1 MKAVKRVYDAR
12 ELLWNF
18 TLRELRTKYRR
29 SFLGWTWSMLNPLA
43 AVAIYGFVFGIV
55 FRAAPPV
62 GDPSGIDNFAL
73 FLVAGLIP
81 WSFFSLVNNLGL
93 GSIASNSALVKRV
106 AFPREILV
114 FSNVLHACVQ
124 FAIEL
129 TLLCIIFALAG
140 SPFFP
145 WIPMIVLTAMLLA
158 VFGTGIALVL
168 AALAVYFRDLNYL
181 WLIVLQAWFFATPIV
196 YPPALLEEQA
206 PASECP
212 QAEPD
217 ERVCRDL
224 PPPALRCRTMV
235 GLFTISAVSLIVGW
249 TIFNR
254 MRVDSPKK
262 SDRANTSIDFSVVSA
277 SRRPIVSEVEVEEI
291 VAAQAEDRRTASR
304 RRLSGRTR
312 AATRV

>member
-1 MKAVKRVYDAR
+1 MKAVKRVYDSR

-81 WSFFSLVNNLGL
+81 WNFFSLVNNLGL
-93 GSIASNSALVKRV
+93 SSVSSSSALVKRV

-158 VFGTGIALVL
+158 IFGTGIALVL
-168 AALAVYFRDLNYL
+168 AALAVYFRDLTYL

-196 YPPALLEEQA
+196 YPPSLVEEAIRERPRVPDWTLDVLNANPLAAFVRVFRVLLYDGTG
-206 PASECP
+206 PGM
-212 QAEPD
+212 
-217 ERVCRDL
+217 
-224 PPPALRCRTMV
+224 TTWF
-235 GLFTISAVSLIVGW
+235 GLMAISFLSLAVGW
-249 TIFNR
+249 WIFAKL
-254 MRVDSPKK
+254 SP
-262 SDRANTSIDFSVVSA
+262 RFA
-277 SRRPIVSEVEVEEI
+277 EE
-291 VAAQAEDRRTASR
+291 A
-304 RRLSGRTR
+304 
-312 AATRV
+312 

>member
-1 MKAVKRVYDAR
+1 MKAVKRVYDSR

-81 WSFFSLVNNLGL
+81 WNFFSLVNNLGL
-93 GSIASNSALVKRV
+93 GSISSNSALVKRV

-129 TLLCIIFALAG
+129 TLLCVIFALAG

-145 WIPMIVLTAMLLA
+145 WIPMIVLTAALLA
-158 VFGTGIALVL
+158 IFGAGIALVL

-196 YPPALLEEQA
+196 YPPSLVEEAIRERPRVPDWTLDVLNANPMAAFVRVFRALLYDGTG
-206 PASECP
+206 PGM
-212 QAEPD
+212 
-217 ERVCRDL
+217 
-224 PPPALRCRTMV
+224 TTWF
-235 GLFTISAVSLIVGW
+235 GLV
-249 TIFNR
+249 
-254 MRVDSPKK
+254 
-262 SDRANTSIDFSVVSA
+262 VVSFA
-277 SRRPIVSEVEVEEI
+277 SLAAGWWIFSKLSPRFAEE
-291 VAAQAEDRRTASR
+291 A
-304 RRLSGRTR
+304 
-312 AATRV
+312 

>member
-1 MKAVKRVYDAR
+1 MKAVKRVYDSR

-81 WSFFSLVNNLGL
+81 WNFFSLVNNLGL
-93 GSIASNSALVKRV
+93 GSIAANSALVKRV

-158 VFGTGIALVL
+158 IFGTGIALVL
-168 AALAVYFRDLNYL
+168 AALAVYFRDLTYL

-196 YPPALLEEQA
+196 YPPSLVEEAIRERPRVPDWTLDVLNANPLAAFVRVFRVLLYDGTG
-206 PASECP
+206 PGM
-212 QAEPD
+212 
-217 ERVCRDL
+217 
-224 PPPALRCRTMV
+224 TTWF
-235 GLFTISAVSLIVGW
+235 GLMAISFLSLAVGW
-249 TIFNR
+249 WIFAKL
-254 MRVDSPKK
+254 SP
-262 SDRANTSIDFSVVSA
+262 RFA
-277 SRRPIVSEVEVEEI
+277 EE
-291 VAAQAEDRRTASR
+291 A
-304 RRLSGRTR
+304 
-312 AATRV
+312 

>member
-1 MKAVKRVYDAR
+1 MKAVKRIYDSR

-81 WSFFSLVNNLGL
+81 WNFFSLVNNLGL
-93 GSIASNSALVKRV
+93 GSISSNSALVKRV

-140 SPFFP
+140 SPFFA
-145 WIPMIVLTAMLLA
+145 WIPMIVLTAALLA
-158 VFGTGIALVL
+158 IFAAGIALVL
-168 AALAVYFRDLNYL
+168 AALAVYFRDLHYL

-196 YPPALLEEQA
+196 YPPSLVEEAIRERPRVPDWTLDVLNANPMAAFVRVFRVLLYDGTGPGMTTWFGLA
-206 PASECP
+206 VVSFASL
-212 QAEPD
+212 A
-217 ERVCRDL
+217 
-224 PPPALRCRTMV
+224 
-235 GLFTISAVSLIVGW
+235 VGW
-249 TIFNR
+249 WIFAKL
-254 MRVDSPKK
+254 SP
-262 SDRANTSIDFSVVSA
+262 RFA
-277 SRRPIVSEVEVEEI
+277 EE
-291 VAAQAEDRRTASR
+291 A
-304 RRLSGRTR
+304 
-312 AATRV
+312 

>member
-1 MKAVKRVYDAR
+1 MKAVKRVYDSR

-81 WSFFSLVNNLGL
+81 WNFFSLVNNLGL
-93 GSIASNSALVKRV
+93 GSISSNSALVKRV

-158 VFGTGIALVL
+158 IFGAGIALVL

-196 YPPALLEEQA
+196 YPPSLVEEAIRERPRVPDWTLDVLNANPMAAFVRVFRVLLYDGTG
-206 PASECP
+206 PGM
-212 QAEPD
+212 
-217 ERVCRDL
+217 
-224 PPPALRCRTMV
+224 TTWF
-235 GLFTISAVSLIVGW
+235 GLVAVSFASLALGW
-249 TIFNR
+249 WIFAKL
-254 MRVDSPKK
+254 SP
-262 SDRANTSIDFSVVSA
+262 RFA
-277 SRRPIVSEVEVEEI
+277 EE
-291 VAAQAEDRRTASR
+291 A
-304 RRLSGRTR
+304 
-312 AATRV
+312 

>member
-93 GSIASNSALVKRV
+93 GSIAANSALVKRV

-145 WIPMIVLTAMLLA
+145 WIPMIVLTAVLLA
-158 VFGTGIALVL
+158 IFGAGIALVL

-196 YPPALLEEQA
+196 YPPSLVEAAIRERPRVPDWTLDVLNANPMAAFVRVFRVLLYDGTG
-206 PASECP
+206 PGM
-212 QAEPD
+212 
-217 ERVCRDL
+217 
-224 PPPALRCRTMV
+224 TTWF
-235 GLFTISAVSLIVGW
+235 GLMAVSFVSLAGGW
-249 TIFNR
+249 WIFSKL
-254 MRVDSPKK
+254 SP
-262 SDRANTSIDFSVVSA
+262 RFA
-277 SRRPIVSEVEVEEI
+277 EE
-291 VAAQAEDRRTASR
+291 A
-304 RRLSGRTR
+304 
-312 AATRV
+312 